1 MNWTTRQGL
10 VVALSVLAAV
20 VVAGFAGLQDAWWAA
35 ISAWAVANADRAQVF
50 AKATMRAF
58 GTVAGCT
65 LGFLLAS
72 AFGEHPLLMVLA
84 MFGIGAIGTRRRFGN
99 TRYGYAWI
107 LFAVTALMML
117 FADLTAPDALYLF
130 ALNRGYE
137 ILTGVFCAMV
147 AGVLLAPASETS
159 APALTG
165 AASHD
170 FDLDRLSLLGGLL
183 PVAVALIWRELEL
196 PAANQIAVSSLV
208 VLDRDLAASHIRGG
222 QRFAGCLVGGLAGLL
237 IAGLGVENVW
247 LWATALGGGLFLFS
261 RIHVGGGPDAYFG
274 TQAGVAFI
282 LALVTGLGPPTN
294 VIPAFDRLVG
304 ITFGVAIAI
313 GLAHLLAPLPQ
324 LRFWRSSS

>member
-107 LFAVTALMML
+107 LFAVTALM
-117 FADLTAPDALYLF
+117 
-130 ALNRGYE
+130 
-137 ILTGVFCAMV
+137 
-147 AGVLLAPASETS
+147 APASETS

-304 ITFGVAIAI
+304 IAFGVAIAI